1 MYNDRLDDD
10 LFDTLIK
17 NAVRENWEKEIG
29 GVPPREEL
37 EKLYAFSDRFERRVH
52 AAVRRDRRVRRTRSL
67 AVGVAKAAMVLL
79 MISGAAFGTLMTGEA
94 VRDAVFDTVAQHF
107 ESLTKIRWA
116 DSNMEAAVRA
126 ALAKPEGDIYY
137 YETEGLTELDATEYI
152 TGFSGVRS
160 LQDLKYLPNLTSLNV
175 YGNRIEDLTPLQ
187 YTPHLTFLVL
197 GDNRIKDITPLTSL
211 KALTFLNIGGNDIAD
226 LTPLA
231 GLTNL
236 KQLGLS
242 KNNITDI
249 SVIAGLSRLEE
260 LYLQT
265 NDIVDLSPV
274 KGLTQLTRIN
284 FENNQVTDITPLAGL
299 TNLTEIKA
307 AGNPVKDWS
316 PLDSLKEGVL
326 ATGGP
331 SEKR

>member
-1 MYNDRLDDD
+1 MYNGRLDDD
-10 LFDTLIK
+10 LFDILIK

-29 GVPPREEL
+29 TVPPREEM

-52 AAVRRDRRVRRTRSL
+52 AAVHRDKRIRRTKGI
-67 AVGVAKAAMVLL
+67 AVGVAKVAMVLL
-79 MISGAAFGTLMTGEA
+79 MISGVAFGTLMTGEA
-94 VRDAVFDTVAQHF
+94 VRDAVFDSVAQHF

-116 DSNMEAAVRA
+116 DANMEAAVRT
-126 ALAKPEGDIYY
+126 ALAKPEGDIYF

-160 LQDLKYLPNLTSLNV
+160 LEDLKYLPNLTSLNV
-175 YGNRIEDLTPLQ
+175 YGNRIEDLTPLR

-197 GDNRIKDITPLTSL
+197 GDNRIKDISPLVDL
-211 KALTFLNIGGNDIAD
+211 KALSFLNIGGNDIAD
-226 LTPLA
+226 LAPLS

-249 SVIAGLSRLEE
+249 SVVAGLPKLEE

-265 NDIVDLSPV
+265 NDITDLSPV

-284 FENNQVTDITPLAGL
+284 FEDNQVADVSPLAGL
-299 TNLTEIKA
+299 PKLAEVKA

-316 PLDSLKEGVL
+316 PLDSLDEGVL
-326 ATGGP
+326 STGG
-331 SEKR
+331 SDEKY